1 MRCRKRLLAQISLA
15 ALALLCVCMAHT
27 QAQKLRTPTKVMP
40 PPGAYVAD
48 ELLVQFSDAQTMQR
62 ARALHAQVGATLV
75 REFAFAPWQQVRLV
89 KGMTVATAL
98 ARYRALP
105 GVVAAQPNYRY
116 TVADTT
122 PNDPSF
128 ASQYAH
134 TKMHTPTAWDTTT

>member
-1 MRCRKRLLAQISLA
+1 
-15 ALALLCVCMAHT
+15 
-27 QAQKLRTPTKVMP
+27 
-40 PPGAYVAD
+40 
-48 ELLVQFSDAQTMQR
+48 LVQFSDAQTMQR

-105 GVVAAQPNYRY
+105 GGVAAQPNYRY

-134 TKMHTPTAWDTTT
+134 TKMHTPTAWDTTTGSTSVVVAVIDTGVRYTHEDLAPNMWHNPGEI